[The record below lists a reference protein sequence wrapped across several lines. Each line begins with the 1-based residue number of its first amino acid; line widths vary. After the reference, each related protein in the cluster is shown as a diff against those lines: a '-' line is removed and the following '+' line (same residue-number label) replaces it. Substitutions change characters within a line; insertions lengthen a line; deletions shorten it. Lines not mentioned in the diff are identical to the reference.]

1 MEFLVPIHFFW
12 RNHMA
17 IPKYQLI
24 KDELKQQIISGK
36 FENGDKFYT
45 EAELVEMFKV
55 SSITVIR
62 ALNDLVK
69 DGFIV
74 RQQGRGSFVSRA
86 RKGKLVEFSDI
97 ELFPISHDQVQ
108 VLSIN
113 RDNNPDILSKLELHD
128 NAFYYCIERL
138 RTTENIPYMY
148 HRTYLPEQYVNSN
161 YQEMSYYNSIYQ
173 RFKLDYNIHMN
184 EEDFTETNEIKFP
197 TPTKEAEKL
206 QIPTKE
212 PTVLQIR
219 VTKRKDTQQILE
231 YVETYKKWNFY
242 KIELVSNHT

>member
-1 MEFLVPIHFFW
+1 
-12 RNHMA
+12 MA

-74 RQQGRGSFVSRA
+74 RQQGRGSLVSRA

>member
-1 MEFLVPIHFFW
+1 
-12 RNHMA
+12 MA

-242 KIELVSNHT
+242 KIELVSSHT

>member
-1 MEFLVPIHFFW
+1 
-12 RNHMA
+12 MA

-138 RTTENIPYMY
+138 RTTENVPYMY

-184 EEDFTETNEIKFP
+184 EEDFTETNEIQFP

-242 KIELVSNHT
+242 KIELVSNHN

>member
-1 MEFLVPIHFFW
+1 
-12 RNHMA
+12 MA
-17 IPKYQLI
+17 IPKYQII

-45 EAELVEMFKV
+45 EAELAEMFKV

-74 RQQGRGSFVSRA
+74 RHQGRGSFVSRA
-86 RKGKLVEFSDI
+86 RKGKVVEFSDI
-97 ELFPISHDQVQ
+97 ELFPISNDHVQ
-108 VLSIN
+108 VLSITRGN
-113 RDNNPDILSKLELHD
+113 ESKILGKLELPN

-138 RTTENIPYMY
+138 RTTEDVPYIY
-148 HRTYLPEQYVNSN
+148 QRTYLPEQYVNSN
-161 YQEMSYYNSIYQ
+161 YSELSYYNSIYQ

-197 TPTKEAEKL
+197 TPNFEAEKL
-206 QIPTKE
+206 QISTNE
-212 PTVLQIR
+212 PSVLQIR
-219 VTKRKDTQQILE
+219 VTKRKDTQQVLE
-231 YVETYKKWNFY
+231 YVESYKKWDFY
-242 KIELVSNHT
+242 KIELVSKNP

>member
-1 MEFLVPIHFFW
+1 
-12 RNHMA
+12 MA
-17 IPKYQLI
+17 IPKYQII

-45 EAELVEMFKV
+45 EAELTEMFNV

-69 DGFIV
+69 AGFLV
-74 RQQGRGSFVSRA
+74 RHQGRGSFVSRA

-97 ELFPISHDQVQ
+97 ELFPIIHDQVE
-108 VLSIN
+108 VLSIIRGN
-113 RDNNPDILSKLELHD
+113 DPIILSKLELPD
-128 NAFYYCIERL
+128 TAFYYCIERL
-138 RTTENIPYMY
+138 RTTEKIPYIY

-161 YQEMSYYNSIYQ
+161 YPDLSYYNSIYQ
-173 RFKLDYNIHMN
+173 RFKQDYNIHMN

-197 TPTKEAEKL
+197 TPAVEAEKL
-206 QIPTKE
+206 QISTAE
-212 PTVLQIR
+212 PTVFQIR
-219 VTKRKDTQQILE
+219 VTKRKDTQQVLE

-242 KIELVSNHT
+242 KIELVSKNT

>member
-1 MEFLVPIHFFW
+1 
-12 RNHMA
+12 MA

-45 EAELVEMFKV
+45 EAELAEMFKV

-108 VLSIN
+108 VLSIVRGN
-113 RDNNPDILSKLELHD
+113 DPKFLSRLGLPDT
-128 NAFYYCIERL
+128 AYYCCIERL
-138 RTTENIPYMY
+138 RTTEDIPYMY
-148 HRTYLPEQYVNSN
+148 HRTYLPEQYVNTN
-161 YQEMSYYNSIYQ
+161 YPELSHYNSIYQ

-197 TPTKEAEKL
+197 TPDREADKL
-206 QIPTKE
+206 QISTEE

-219 VTKRKDTQQILE
+219 VTKRKDTQQVLE
-231 YVETYKKWNFY
+231 YVETYKKWDFY
-242 KIELVSNHT
+242 KIELVSKNT

>member
-1 MEFLVPIHFFW
+1 
-12 RNHMA
+12 MA

-138 RTTENIPYMY
+138 RTTENVPYMY

-184 EEDFTETNEIKFP
+184 EEDFTETNEIQFP

>member
-1 MEFLVPIHFFW
+1 
-12 RNHMA
+12 MA

>member
-1 MEFLVPIHFFW
+1 
-12 RNHMA
+12 MA

-161 YQEMSYYNSIYQ
+161 NQEMSYYNSIYQ

>member
-1 MEFLVPIHFFW
+1 
-12 RNHMA
+12 MA

-128 NAFYYCIERL
+128 SAFYYCIERL
-138 RTTENIPYMY
+138 RTTENVPYMY

-242 KIELVSNHT
+242 KIELVSSHT

>member
-1 MEFLVPIHFFW
+1 
-12 RNHMA
+12 MA

-242 KIELVSNHT
+242 KIQLLSN

>member
-1 MEFLVPIHFFW
+1 
-12 RNHMA
+12 MA
-17 IPKYQLI
+17 IPKYQI
-24 KDELKQQIISGK
+24 IEDELKQQIISGK

-45 EAELVEMFKV
+45 EAELAEMFKV

-74 RQQGRGSFVSRA
+74 RHQGRGSFVSRA
-86 RKGKLVEFSDI
+86 RKGKVVEFSDI

-108 VLSIN
+108 VLSIVRGN
-113 RDNNPDILSKLELHD
+113 EPKFLSKLELP
-128 NAFYYCIERL
+128 NTGFYYCIERL
-138 RTTENIPYMY
+138 RTTEDVPYIY
-148 HRTYLPEQYVNSN
+148 QRTYLPQQYVNSN
-161 YQEMSYYNSIYQ
+161 YSELSYYNSIYQ

-197 TPTKEAEKL
+197 TPAVEAGKL
-206 QIPTKE
+206 QISASE

-219 VTKRKDTQQILE
+219 VTKRKDTHQVLE
-231 YVETYKKWNFY
+231 YVESYKKWDFY
-242 KIELVSNHT
+242 KIELVSKNP

>member
-1 MEFLVPIHFFW
+1 
-12 RNHMA
+12 MA

-45 EAELVEMFKV
+45 EAELAEMFKV

-74 RQQGRGSFVSRA
+74 RHQGRGSFVSRA

-97 ELFPISHDQVQ
+97 ELFPISHDQVK
-108 VLSIN
+108 VLSIERGN
-113 RDNNPDILSKLELHD
+113 DPKFLSKLGLPD
-128 NAFYYCIERL
+128 TVFYYCIERL
-138 RTTENIPYMY
+138 RTTKGIPYIY
-148 HRTYLPEQYVNSN
+148 QRTYLPEQYVNSN
-161 YQEMSYYNSIYQ
+161 YPDLSYYNSIYQ

-197 TPTKEAEKL
+197 TPAEKAEKL
-206 QIPTKE
+206 RIPVDE
-212 PTVLQIR
+212 PTVLQVR
-219 VTKRKDTQQILE
+219 VTKRKETQQILE
-231 YVETYKKWNFY
+231 YVESYKKWNFY
-242 KIELVSNHT
+242 KIELVSKNT

>member
-1 MEFLVPIHFFW
+1 
-12 RNHMA
+12 MA

-231 YVETYKKWNFY
+231 YVETYKNGISIK
-242 KIELVSNHT
+242 

>member
-1 MEFLVPIHFFW
+1 
-12 RNHMA
+12 MA

-113 RDNNPDILSKLELHD
+113 RDHNPDIVSKLELHD

>member
-1 MEFLVPIHFFW
+1 
-12 RNHMA
+12 MA
-17 IPKYQLI
+17 IPKYQI
-24 KDELKQQIISGK
+24 IEDELKQQIISGK

-45 EAELVEMFKV
+45 EAELAEMFKV

-74 RQQGRGSFVSRA
+74 RHQGRGSFVSRA
-86 RKGKLVEFSDI
+86 RKGKVVEFSDI

-108 VLSIN
+108 VLSIVRGN
-113 RDNNPDILSKLELHD
+113 EPKFLSKLELP
-128 NAFYYCIERL
+128 NTGFYYCIERL
-138 RTTENIPYMY
+138 RTTEDVPYIY
-148 HRTYLPEQYVNSN
+148 QRTYLPQQYVNSN
-161 YQEMSYYNSIYQ
+161 YSELSYYNSIYQ

-197 TPTKEAEKL
+197 TPAVEAEKL
-206 QIPTKE
+206 QISASE

-219 VTKRKDTQQILE
+219 VTKRKDTHQVLE
-231 YVETYKKWNFY
+231 YVESYKKWDFY
-242 KIELVSNHT
+242 KIELVSKNP

>member
-1 MEFLVPIHFFW
+1 
-12 RNHMA
+12 MA

-138 RTTENIPYMY
+138 RTTENVPYMY

-206 QIPTKE
+206 QISTKE

>member
-1 MEFLVPIHFFW
+1 
-12 RNHMA
+12 MA

-138 RTTENIPYMY
+138 RTTENVPYMY

-184 EEDFTETNEIKFP
+184 EEDFTETNEIQFP

-242 KIELVSNHT
+242 KIELVSSHT

>member
-1 MEFLVPIHFFW
+1 
-12 RNHMA
+12 MA

-24 KDELKQQIISGK
+24 KEELKQQIISGK

>member
-1 MEFLVPIHFFW
+1 
-12 RNHMA
+12 MA

-148 HRTYLPEQYVNSN
+148 HRTYLPEQYVNTN

>member
-1 MEFLVPIHFFW
+1 
-12 RNHMA
+12 MA

-138 RTTENIPYMY
+138 RTTENVPYMY

>member
-1 MEFLVPIHFFW
+1 
-12 RNHMA
+12 MA
-17 IPKYQLI
+17 IPKYQII

-45 EAELVEMFKV
+45 EAELADMFKV

-69 DGFIV
+69 DGFII
-74 RQQGRGSFVSRA
+74 RHQGRGSFVSRA

-97 ELFPISHDQVQ
+97 ELFPICNDHVE
-108 VLSIN
+108 VLSIQRGN
-113 RDNNPDILSKLELHD
+113 DPRFLSKLELPD
-128 NAFYYCIERL
+128 KAYYYCIERL
-138 RTTENIPYMY
+138 RNTEDGPYIY
-148 HRTYLPEQYVNSN
+148 QRTYLPEQYVNSN
-161 YQEMSYYNSIYQ
+161 FPDLSYYNSIYQ

-197 TPTKEAEKL
+197 TPLAEAEKL
-206 QIPTKE
+206 HISTNE

-219 VTKRKDTQQILE
+219 VTKRKDTQQVLE
-231 YVETYKKWNFY
+231 YVESYKKWNFY
-242 KIELVSNHT
+242 KIELVSKNL